1 MKKLIL
7 CIISAALALSCFGC
21 EKNQNDKLSIVT
33 TCFPPYDFARAVA
46 GDSADIKMLLSVGAE
61 AHSYEPAPMD
71 IAAIQNC
78 DVFICI
84 GNEDEVWVD
93 KILSS
98 IDTSDIKVVKLI
110 DHVKLLEE
118 EPVAGA
124 SPNGHDHHHHEHEHK
139 HDHEEENDSVSV
151 EHADGHIWTSPSN
164 AILCLESVKDA
175 LCETTPDSRTFYMN
189 NYDNYCKKL
198 TDLDTQLLE
207 LMDDAERKEIV
218 IADRFPFRYL
228 AHDYGIEYFAA
239 FSGCSSESEP
249 SVYTMAYLM
258 DEISEHDLNCVFTLE
273 FSTKKLAE
281 KLCTATGAEIL
292 TLHSCHNV
300 SKSDFESGVTYVE
313 LMNNNITNL
322 REALC

>member
-1 MKKLIL
+1 MKRLIL
-7 CIISAALALSCFGC
+7 CIISAVLALSCFGC
-21 EKNQNDKLSIVT
+21 EKTQNDKLSIVT

-46 GDSADIKMLLSVGAE
+46 GDSADIKMLLSAGAE

-124 SPNGHDHHHHEHEHK
+124 SPNGHDHHHHEHEHE

-175 LCETTPDSRTFYMN
+175 LCETAPDSRSLYMN